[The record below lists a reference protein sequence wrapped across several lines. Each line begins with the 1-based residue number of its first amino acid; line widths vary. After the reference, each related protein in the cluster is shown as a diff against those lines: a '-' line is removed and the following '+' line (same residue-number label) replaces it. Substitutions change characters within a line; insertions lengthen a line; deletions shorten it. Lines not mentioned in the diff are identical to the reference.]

1 MTRLL
6 TALIVTT
13 GVLLSGC
20 GTKPA
25 PVVAA
30 APVPVPVPQAVPMPS
45 GAYVGM
51 PVPPTLPGGAY
62 ATPNVNLSSA
72 GAVWHL
78 RAGLN
83 FAALG
88 CRGPEEAGIIAR
100 YNAMLSAQKPVLANA
115 ERTLIAEYRATA
127 PTQWRDAYDD
137 AMTRLY
143 NYYALAPAR
152 AALCVT
158 ADRLLTEAQTV
169 TPDAFPAFA
178 AQRLPELDRAY
189 TDFYRAY
196 DAWRAQGLQPLRP
209 ALPQATYAIAA
220 SAPMAPTVQAAP
232 APRPVQ
238 VAQVEQRPT
247 PATRG
252 PWIEVDPAV
261 LRLP

>member
-6 TALIVTT
+6 TALILTT
-13 GVLLSGC
+13 GALLSGC
-20 GTKPA
+20 ATKPM

-30 APVPVPVPQAVPMPS
+30 PIPVPVPQPVPMPA
-45 GAYVGM
+45 GAYIGM
-51 PVPPTLPGGAY
+51 PVPAALPGGGY
-62 ATPNVNLSSA
+62 ATPNVNLTSA

-88 CRGPEEAGIIAR
+88 CRGPQEAGIVAR
-100 YNAMLSAQKPVLANA
+100 YNAMLAAQKPVLAGA
-115 ERTLIAEYRATA
+115 ERALIAEYRTSGG
-127 PTQWRDAYDD
+127 TQWRDAYDD

-152 AALCVT
+152 AALCAT
-158 ADRLLTEAQTV
+158 ADRLLTEAATV

-178 AQRLPELDRAY
+178 AQRLPEVDRAF

-196 DAWRAQGLQPLRP
+196 DAWRAQGTQPLPR
-209 ALPQATYAIAA
+209 AVPQVTYAVAA
-220 SAPMAPTVQAAP
+220 NAPMAQTA
-232 APRPVQ
+232 
-238 VAQVEQRPT
+238 
-247 PATRG
+247 RG
-252 PWIEVDPAV
+252 PWIEVDRAV